1 MRRLAACALVVAV
14 VLAGAVV
21 TAGASNGH
29 RPAYLVRAIFDDA
42 AFAVPGEDV
51 RIAGAPVGSIASLD
65 VCIHNCNPVT
75 APHNKAAVTLSI
87 TAPGF
92 TPFYANAQCAIRP
105 QSLIGERYVDCQP
118 GSSSSA
124 ALPKITRGPGSGAY
138 LLPLIRTSSPVD
150 SDLVQDISRESIRQ
164 RFALI
169 LDELGTGLAAR
180 GSDLRQVIRRADP
193 ALGNTDKVIQILA
206 QQNRQ
211 LAQLARDSDAVLTPL
226 AAVRGSIRGFVTG
239 ANTTA
244 VASAERAADTSRTF
258 QLFPSFLRQ
267 LRPLLVDLG
276 NLADQGTPLM
286 ASLGQAASGLDRQ
299 FQTLVPFAN
308 AARPALI
315 ELGKTSAQSQ
325 PALLATIPL
334 AKQLDQL
341 GAQAAPSSA
350 ELERLLCS
358 LDRTGAIEQ
367 LMQVLFYGTSAAN
380 GFDAAGHYVR
390 AEPLVGSCTS
400 YEKAPIPG
408 CSANFFNGAASADI
422 AGQSAAVSRVVRQAA
437 GTVAGQKRDAGTLH
451 GLLSYLI
458 GSGR

>member
-1 MRRLAACALVVAV
+1 MRRLAGSAFVVII
-14 VLAGAVV
+14 VLAGAV
-21 TAGASNGH
+21 AAMGSSSGH
-29 RPAYLVRAIFDDA
+29 RPAYEVRAIFDDA

-65 VCIHNCNPVT
+65 VCIHKCNPVT
-75 APHNKAAVTLSI
+75 APRNKAAVTLSI

-118 GSSSSA
+118 GSSNYS
-124 ALPKITRGPGSGAY
+124 ALPKIKHGSGAGTY
-138 LLPLIRTSSPVD
+138 LLPLARTSSPVD

-164 RFALI
+164 RFALL

-193 ALGNTDKVIQILA
+193 ALGYTDQVIQILA
-206 QQNRQ
+206 KQNRQ
-211 LAQLARDSDAVLTPL
+211 LAQLARDSDAVLAPL
-226 AAVRGSIRGFVTG
+226 AAVRHSIQGFVIG
-239 ANTTA
+239 ANVTA
-244 VASAERAADTSRTF
+244 VASAQRAADTSRTF

-267 LRPLLVDLG
+267 LRPLMVDLG

-299 FQTLVPFAN
+299 FQNLVPFAHV
-308 AARPALI
+308 ATPALV
-315 ELGKTSAQSQ
+315 ELGKSSAQSE
-325 PALLATIPL
+325 PALVATIPL
-334 AKQLDQL
+334 ANQLNQL

-350 ELERLLCS
+350 LLQKLLTS
-358 LDRTGAIEQ
+358 LDKTGAIEQ
-367 LMQVLFYGTSAAN
+367 LMRVLYYGTSAAN
-380 GFDAAGHYVR
+380 GFDATGHYVR
-390 AEPLVGSCTS
+390 AEPMVGSCASYVKTS
-400 YEKAPIPG
+400 VPG
-408 CSANFFNGAASADI
+408 CSANFNAGIAADVS
-422 AGQSAAVSRVVRQAA
+422 GQTAAVSRVVRQAA
-437 GTVAGQKRDAGTLH
+437 GAVASRQRKSGSLQ